1 MAEVQ
6 TDEAARRKR
15 RRTLIGWLAVTAAL
29 ALAFALVP
37 RLYAPDKADISRRIV
52 EACIQNMPAAP
63 QWQADLAKHGLA
75 GQSERVLEPY
85 CRCLWEE
92 PVQKLSTEDIR
103 SLPKLSPQQ
112 QLDKLGGSEAF
123 LQRQEQCLAA
133 QAKH

>member
-1 MAEVQ
+1 M
-6 TDEAARRKR
+6 RRIR
-15 RRTLIGWLAVTAAL
+15 PTSAAAL
-29 ALAFALVP
+29 WRPVS
-37 RLYAPDKADISRRIV
+37 KT
-52 EACIQNMPAAP
+52 C
-63 QWQADLAKHGLA
+63 
-75 GQSERVLEPY
+75 QSGRVLEPY

>member
-1 MAEVQ
+1 MAEIQ

-29 ALAFALVP
+29 VLAFALVP
-37 RLYAPDKADISRRIV
+37 RLYAPDKDDIS
-52 EACIQNMPAAP
+52 
-63 QWQADLAKHGLA
+63 
-75 GQSERVLEPY
+75 GQSGHVLEPY

-92 PVQKLSTEDIR
+92 PMQKLSTEDLR

-133 QAKH
+133 QVGH

>member
-15 RRTLIGWLAVTAAL
+15 RRTLIGWLAVTAVL
-29 ALAFALVP
+29 ALTFALVP

-52 EACIQNMPAAP
+52 EACIQNMPAVP
-63 QWQADLAKHGLA
+63 QWQADLAKHGLT

-112 QLDKLGGSEAF
+112 QLDKLGGEAF
-123 LQRQEQCLAA
+123 LQRQEQCLAT